1 MHIDQKRC
9 GSKCICQIISEKK
22 KIKTKN
28 LQSFK
33 LELLKKSNENPII
46 IILYNELCEITGYFT
61 NMLVLVSFVP
71 FSSLSLGK

>member
-1 MHIDQKRC
+1 MYLPDYFR
-9 GSKCICQIISEKK
+9 EK
-22 KIKTKN
+22 KIKTKK

-46 IILYNELCEITGYFT
+46 IILYNELCEIPGYFT

-71 FSSLSLGK
+71 FPSLSLGK